1 MVGSW
6 CQFTSTRKGVES
18 MKEVIQTIFVG
29 LMCTIGILAL
39 FYVIGQMVLFIE
51 AHFNPFF
58 LAIALFGV
66 VFYGVLQLIWGEDDV

>member
-1 MVGSW
+1 
-6 CQFTSTRKGVES
+6 